1 MQRDDLYG
9 QLLGS
14 LDDHLIARDA
24 GEAEAPKAD
33 KGTVSADE
41 ARESF
46 AAFPFFV
53 APHYWMTAPHI
64 KLLAKELEE
73 FERAVVAGESP
84 RLIVLMPPRH
94 SKSENV
100 SVYFPAWLLGRNP
113 DRRVILCA
121 YGDSLA
127 AGFSRRGRNI
137 LDEDGPAVFGV
148 RVADDSSAANRW
160 DIAGRRGGMIAA
172 GIGGPITGKGADVLI
187 IDDPIKNQEEALSP
201 THRDKVWDWWRA
213 TARTRLEPGGGAIIC
228 LTHWHEGDLAGRLRR
243 ESEDNGADPDVDQ
256 WRVLRLPA
264 IAEENDLLGRRP
276 GHALWPARYDEAA
289 LAKTK
294 RALGT
299 FWWSA
304 LYQQDPRPREGGM
317 FQRHWFEIV
326 QAAPAGLQYVRYWD
340 RAATKAQAGSD
351 PDWTAGVKLGRAN
364 NGLYYI
370 TDVRRIRGT
379 PRECE
384 AVIKQTTELDGREVR
399 SYMEQEP
406 GSSSKDTIDY
416 YTRILAG
423 FAFRG
428 DRPTGSKEIRAEP
441 LSAQAEAGNVKLVAG
456 TWVQDFLD
464 EIEVFP
470 HGAHDD
476 QVDGASGAFNKLHR
490 SARQPAKDQVAFPK
504 KKTRASEVRW

>member
-1 MQRDDLYG
+1 MPRDELYG
-9 QLLGS
+9 QLLES
-14 LDDHLIARDA
+14 LDDQLTARDA
-24 GEAEAPKAD
+24 GEVQVPEKNQDAI
-33 KGTVSADE
+33 SADE

-46 AAFPFFV
+46 AVFPFYV

-64 KLLAKELEE
+64 ELLAKELEA
-73 FERAVVAGESP
+73 FEQAVIAGESP

-100 SVYFPAWLLGRNP
+100 SVYFPAWFLGRNP

-201 THRDKVWDWWRA
+201 TYREKVWGWWRT
-213 TARTRLEPGGGAIIC
+213 TARTRLEPGGGVIIC
-228 LTHWHEGDLAGRLRR
+228 ITHWHEGDLTGRLLKDA
-243 ESEDNGADPDVDQ
+243 EDNAADPDVDQ
-256 WRVLRLPA
+256 WKTLRLPA

-276 GHALWPARYDEAA
+276 GQALWPERYDEAA

-294 RALGT
+294 RALGA

-304 LYQQDPRPREGGM
+304 LYQQSPRAREGGM
-317 FQRHWFEIV
+317 FKRHWFEV
-326 QAAPAGLQYVRYWD
+326 VKAVPTGLQLVRYWD
-340 RAATKAQAGSD
+340 RAATKATAGND
-351 PDWTAGVKLGRAN
+351 PDWTAGVKMGRATD
-364 NGLYYI
+364 GLYYI
-370 TDVRRIRGT
+370 LDVRRIRGT

-384 AVIKQTTELDGREVR
+384 ALVKQTAELDGLETKT
-399 SYMEQEP
+399 YMEQEP
-406 GSSSKDTIDY
+406 GSSGKDTIDY

-423 FAFRG
+423 FAFYG
-428 DRPTGSKEIRAEP
+428 DRVTGSKEVRADP
-441 LSAQAEAGNVKLVAG
+441 LSAQAQAGNVKLVRGA
-456 TWVQDFLD
+456 WIEDFLD
-464 EIEVFP
+464 EIEAFP
-470 HGAHDD
+470 HGSHDD
-476 QVDGASGAFNKLHR
+476 QVDATSGAFSKL
-490 SARQPAKDQVAFPK
+490 AQPEY
-504 KKTRASEVRW
+504 RIY